1 MDPSKYKNV
10 RFMLS
15 NEQRIIFNKVTLL
28 SHKDI
33 DILWSVFKNTK
44 TCDIKDSQKKHLYNW
59 LAVLRIYTEDKPI
72 DQLIIEQKIGQPD
85 ALNL

>member
-1 MDPSKYKNV
+1 MDKSKYKNV

-15 NEQRIIFNKVTLL
+15 KEQRIIFNKITLL

-33 DILWSVFKNTK
+33 DTLWMVFKNAK
-44 TCDIKDSQKKHLYNW
+44 GLSHNFDHFNDWHS
-59 LAVLRIYTEDKPI
+59 ALRIYVEDKPI